1 MLIKFKTI
9 FSLFSSILFLSGC
22 GGGGGGGSA
31 SVAVVTTSP
40 TDFETTEYNT
50 QYGLGKIK
58 ASEIY
63 SDGYSGNGVIVGVID
78 TGVDIDHPDLVSNIA
93 SGGYDYVDTDAD
105 ASPSSQGVSMSHGTH
120 VAGIIAGMKNDVGM
134 HGLAYSAKILPLRA
148 GNSAGSFATSAI
160 NSSIDRAISQSAK
173 VINASFG
180 GNSIATSLADKWKL
194 AHTSDIVTVH
204 AAGNDGGSNPLLG
217 AQLPYHAGYEDL
229 SATLI
234 AVVAT
239 DSNNTITSYSNRCG
253 IAKNWCMAAP
263 GDGIYSTVA
272 VDDTNY
278 VGNYGT
284 MSGTSMADPHV
295 AGAVAV
301 LRSKW
306 PSKSASEVVTILYD
320 TATDLGDVGIDA
332 IYGRGLLNLDN
343 ALYSQGTLT
352 IYNASGG
359 NNSVDDSVINVASV
373 LGDSL
378 TQPLAMTVFD
388 KYKRDYSLDMSKMV
402 RPRTEDGL
410 TSELNYY
417 DNSNSVTMDNLELTT
432 DQHSKVIKLS
442 AKLDDVVIDFA
453 HNAQLN
459 GENIAG
465 FSNQHLIGADVYLS
479 QLKNSSNIK
488 ISKNNSSLGLVSGY
502 LDRDDEQS
510 IEAINLSFSQDF
522 GQDISLTARLGH
534 IQEGKTFLTNY
545 FSGAYKTGS
554 AKTNVVNLSLK
565 AKPTADMQLAVQYAQ
580 GKTEVESLGDSVISD
595 VSTLGSQ
602 HYSASAIKQGVY
614 FKDDTLFA
622 SMVRPLQVTQGGLTL
637 RMANGLN
644 ADDSISFVDR
654 YIPLTNSRLKNE
666 ITLGYSA
673 NYAKNSQIVALL
685 KRANVHEK
693 SIELENQLM
702 LKINKKF

>member
-173 VINASFG
+173 VINASFS

-204 AAGNDGGSNPLLG
+204 AAGNDSGSNPLLG

-234 AVVAT
+234 AVVVT

-343 ALYSQGTLT
+343 ALYSQGVLT

-359 NNSVDDSVINVASV
+359 NYSVDDSVINIASV
-373 LGDSL
+373 LGNSL
-378 TQPLAMTVFD
+378 AQPLAMTVFD
-388 KYKRDYSLDMSKMV
+388 KYKRDYLFDMSKIV

-417 DNSNSVTMDNLELTT
+417 DNSNSVIMNNLQLTV
-432 DQHSKVIKLS
+432 DQQNKIIKL
-442 AKLDDVVIDFA
+442 ATRLDDVVIDFA

-459 GENIAG
+459 GESIAG
-465 FSNQHLIGADVYLS
+465 FSDQYLLGGDVYLS

-488 ISKNNSSLGLVSGY
+488 ISKNDTSLGFISGY
-502 LDRDDEQS
+502 LDRENEQGVKKLDLDFSSDIGDDLLITAQLS
-510 IEAINLSFSQDF
+510 RIEED
-522 GQDISLTARLGH
+522 
-534 IQEGKTFLTNY
+534 KTFLSNY
-545 FSGAYKTGS
+545 FSGAYKTGN
-554 AKTNVVNLSLK
+554 AKTNALNISIKTNPATDLE
-565 AKPTADMQLAVQYAQ
+565 LAAQFTQ
-580 GKTEVESLGDSVISD
+580 GKTKVESLSDSIVSN
-595 VSTLGSQ
+595 VSTLSSKY
-602 HYSASAIKQGVY
+602 YSAIALKRNSY
-614 FKDDTLFA
+614 FQDDVLFA
-622 SMVRPLQVTQGGLTL
+622 SIVRPLQITNGGLTL
-637 RMANGLN
+637 HMANGLN
-644 ADDSISFVDR
+644 LDDSISFVNR
-654 YIPLTNSRLKNE
+654 YIPMAAQKLENE

-673 NYAKNSQIVALL
+673 NYAKNSQVVALFN
-685 KRANVHEK
+685 RANVYGK
-693 SIELENQLM
+693 SIELENQIM